1 MQQNKRNWLLWLLPT
16 PGNVIAT
23 LLIISAVHWAQG
35 ADAIMLGVSSPI
47 TSTIPSEGFLTDSD
61 GKPLSGEQS
70 MTFSLYTEP
79 DGGNVLWTEG
89 RTGANSVVITDGK
102 YNIMLGSVNPLDQRI
117 IAENSTLYL
126 GVTVGIYEEMRP
138 RVQLG
143 RVPYAVQ
150 ALTVPD
156 GSITRAK
163 LASDVFEDQAGDSV
177 ENFVESTIDTSAKNF
192 VLPFVDTSVETFV
205 IPSVDTP
212 VDTPVDTSVGTAIE
226 HYIANAEQD
235 IWDIPDCTLGEHG
248 EDASWTAMPGLS
260 IDFTLDISQT
270 VWLDFAGLGMNL
282 GVGQAIYSNIFVDGT
297 RTKLTSGASDL
308 SGCRNNTQGGIS
320 DSWCTLSNLA
330 GPLLGPGDHTI
341 EAKIWCDGD
350 DGVARVY
357 GGILRAL
364 VLP

>member
-61 GKPLSGEQS
+61 GKPLSGEQA

-212 VDTPVDTSVGTAIE
+212 VDTPVDTSV
-226 HYIANAEQD
+226 Y
-235 IWDIPDCTLGEHG
+235 
-248 EDASWTAMPGLS
+248 
-260 IDFTLDISQT
+260 QT
-270 VWLDFAGLGMNL
+270 VHLASMAKMPLGRRCL
-282 GVGQAIYSNIFVDGT
+282 AYPLISPWIYH
-297 RTKLTSGASDL
+297 KLFGS
-308 SGCRNNTQGGIS
+308 
-320 DSWCTLSNLA
+320 TLLA
-330 GPLLGPGDHTI
+330 
-341 EAKIWCDGD
+341 W
-350 DGVARVY
+350 V
-357 GGILRAL
+357 
-364 VLP
+364 